1 MKSITKR
8 LLMLL
13 IVIMLGK
20 TTSFSLT
27 ILNGIENDSVIT
39 LTPSQIKET
48 NLIFAEHR
56 KLLIE
61 NKLLRDQIN
70 NYKEDNQ
77 LLIKS
82 DSLRVKQIALYKNWN
97 NSLNKSL
104 KKKNKSLLFWQ
115 IGGITI
121 STSFLLFI
129 LLK

>member
-13 IVIMLGK
+13 IVIILGK

-27 ILNGIENDSVIT
+27 TLNGIENDSIVT
-39 LTPSQIKET
+39 LTPSQLKET

-56 KLLIE
+56 KLLSE
-61 NKLLRDQIN
+61 NKLLKDQIN

-82 DSLRVKQIALYKNWN
+82 DSLRLLQIDLYKNWN
-97 NSLNKSL
+97 ESLNKSL